1 MSRPVNRNSPRPQTT
16 VAKNQD
22 VKTQDVK
29 TQEAKTDKPAWKTE
43 YKNGKY
49 TANYKDEFK
58 QEKSWSKSYGDAGN
72 VGKAQRQGGALSL
85 VASQVLPDV
94 STSGTTSKSYTAIDK
109 SVSYAS
115 KDGTVQASANAKVL
129 DASYTATGTA
139 QFKDGVASA
148 NFKAEAQ
155 VVALD
160 ANAQAK
166 VGNSTVNAQ
175 VNANVT
181 VGAEVK
187 ANGSVTVDPA
197 RGIYAA
203 QAGVDAFA
211 GARVGVEAT
220 ANVGPASVTGRA
232 EAWAGVGATAKV
244 TAGIDDGKI
253 KAKLDLGAALGIGG
267 KISVG
272 FEFDVKG
279 AAQSVGNF
287 FRGLFN

>member
-1 MSRPVNRNSPRPQTT
+1 MSRINRNAPRQQPTGASNSQP
-16 VAKNQD
+16 A
-22 VKTQDVK
+22 KTQD
-29 TQEAKTDKPAWKTE
+29 AKTDRPKWKTE
-43 YKNGKY
+43 YNNGKY
-49 TANYKDEFK
+49 TASYKDEFK

-72 VGKAQRQGGALSL
+72 VGKAQRQPGALAA

-94 STSGTTSKSYTAIDK
+94 STTGSTSKAFTAYDK
-109 SVSYAS
+109 SGSYAS
-115 KDGTVQASANAKVL
+115 KDGTVQAQGQVKVL
-129 DASYTATGTA
+129 DGSYSASGTA

-148 NFKAEAQ
+148 KFNAEAQ
-155 VVALD
+155 VAVLD

-166 VGNSTVNAQ
+166 VGNDTVNAQ
-175 VNANVT
+175 VSANAL

-203 QAGVDAFA
+203 QGGVDAFA

-220 ANVGPASVTGRA
+220 ADVGPASVTGRA
-232 EAWAGVGATAKV
+232 EAWAGVGVTAKATV
-244 TAGIDDGKI
+244 GVDDGKI

-272 FEFDVKG
+272 FEFDAKG
-279 AAQSVGNF
+279 ALESARNFVG
-287 FRGLFN
+287 GLFGR